1 MSISTLTKGID
12 STAKRSLT
20 IKNPFTTEVIAE
32 VPLLSEKEIRDIV
45 ESSASFRSSLTP
57 FERYVILHRAS
68 ELVLERK
75 EEIATLISQESGL
88 SLKDTTHEVERTRN
102 VLLLSAEAAKAQDG
116 KVYQSDVV
124 PQTTSRMAFTIREP
138 VGLVLAITPFNHPL
152 NQVSHKVGPA
162 IAMNNTVLLKPS
174 MKTPLSAI
182 RFREL
187 LLEAGLPP
195 QMLTVL
201 TCDIQTEGR
210 FLLSHS
216 LIDMVTFTG
225 STQTGEKIAREI
237 GVKKSLMELGGND
250 VCVLC
255 EDADINSLLEIIIRG
270 GLGNSG
276 QRCTSIK
283 RLLCHESIADNVA
296 DLLKEKISSIKVG
309 DPLDPAT
316 QMGTVIDE
324 DAAML
329 IEGRIR
335 QACEQ
340 GATLVIGGARK
351 GALLEPT
358 LLDYVSPRMEIIAKE
373 TFGPVLP
380 LIRFKSDEEAIH
392 IANDTEYGLQAG
404 VCTQNLKRAMYY
416 AHKLKT
422 GAVHINQ
429 ASGYRVESWP
439 FGGIK
444 KSGVGKEGVERACL
458 EMTTEKLISFD
469 YPSYQ

>member
-1 MSISTLTKGID
+1 MTTPTLNTGMKT
-12 STAKRSLT
+12 SVKNSLT
-20 IKNPFTTEVIAE
+20 IRSPYTAEAIAE
-32 VPLLSEKEIRDIV
+32 VPLLSEAEIRTAV
-45 ESSASFRSSLTP
+45 ESAASFRSILTP

-68 ELVLERK
+68 ELVLESK
-75 EEIATLISQESGL
+75 DEIATLITRESGL
-88 SLKDTTHEVERTRN
+88 SLKDTTHEVERTHN
-102 VLLLSAEAAKAQDG
+102 VLLLSAEAAKAQEG

-124 PQTTSRMAFTIREP
+124 PQTTSRMAFTLREP

-201 TCDIQTEGR
+201 TCDIQTAGR
-210 FLLSHS
+210 FLLSHP

-255 EDADINSLLEIIIRG
+255 EDADIDSLLEIIIRG

-283 RLLCHESIADNVA
+283 RLLCHKAVADRA
-296 DLLKEKISSIKVG
+296 IDLLKKKIAAIKVG

-324 DAAML
+324 ESAVL
-329 IEGRIR
+329 IEQRIDR
-335 QACEQ
+335 AREQ
-340 GATLVIGGARK
+340 GAIIVTGGKRK

-358 LLDYVSPRMEIIAKE
+358 LLDHVTPEMEIVSKE

-380 LIRFKSDEEAIH
+380 VIRFESDEEAIR

-404 VCTQNLKRAMYY
+404 VCTQDLRRAMYY

-444 KSGVGKEGVERACL
+444 KSGIGKEGVERACL
-458 EMTTEKLISFD
+458 EMTTEKLVSFD
-469 YPSYQ
+469 FPCYL

>member
-1 MSISTLTKGID
+1 MTTSSLSKG
-12 STAKRSLT
+12 TGGTLT
-20 IKNPFTTEVIAE
+20 IKNPYTNEDVDN
-32 VPLLSEKEIRDIV
+32 VPLLSQKELRDIV
-45 ESSASFRSSLTP
+45 ESSAVFSSSLTP
-57 FERYVILHRAS
+57 FERYSILQRAS
-68 ELVLERK
+68 ELVMRDK
-75 EEIATLISQESGL
+75 EEISTLISKESGL

-102 VLLLSAEAAKAQDG
+102 VLLLSAEAAKAQEG

-124 PQTTSRMAFTIREP
+124 PQSTSRMAFTIREP

-152 NQVSHKVGPA
+152 NQVVHKVGPA

-182 RFREL
+182 RFKKL
-187 LLEAGLPP
+187 MLEAGLPAE
-195 QMLTVL
+195 MLTIL
-201 TCDIQTEGR
+201 TCDIQTDGR
-210 FLLSHS
+210 FLLSDPS
-216 LIDMVTFTG
+216 IDMVTFTG
-225 STQTGEKIAREI
+225 STQTGESIAKEI

-255 EDADINSLLEIIIRG
+255 EDADVDALLEIIVKG
-270 GLGNSG
+270 GFGNSG

-283 RLLCHESIADNVA
+283 RLLCHESIADYTVN
-296 DLLKEKISSIKVG
+296 LLKERISSIVIG
-309 DPLDPAT
+309 NPLDAGT

-324 DAAML
+324 TAAKI
-329 IEGRIR
+329 IEERINT
-335 QACEQ
+335 ACSQ
-340 GATLVIGGARK
+340 GAVLVTGGNRK

-358 LLDYVSPRMEIIAKE
+358 LLDYIKPEMEIVDKE

-380 LIRFKSDEEAIH
+380 IIRFSSDEEAID

-404 VCTQNLKRAMYY
+404 VCTQNIKRSMYY
-416 AHKLKT
+416 ARKLQT

-444 KSGVGKEGVERACL
+444 KSGIGKEGVERACL
-458 EMTTEKLISFD
+458 EMTNEKLISFD
-469 YPSYQ
+469 FPSI